1 MKYSWDFT
9 AKKKSVFPIDCLD
22 AQVRNS
28 VSDQGPNTT
37 ADAEVSSSR
46 FGRGPDGLEDTEV
59 SKFPFAQGSNENA
72 MIADEEMFFMQPYRC

>member
-1 MKYSWDFT
+1 MN
-9 AKKKSVFPIDCLD
+9 A
-22 AQVRNS
+22 
-28 VSDQGPNTT
+28 TT
-37 ADAEVSSSR
+37 YGGVSSSR